1 MIQSKIHPTMGKK
14 NQLIG
19 FKVYKLKFFEQNQI
33 AVDEWKVMPK
43 EQGISK
49 VSTPNSKG
57 NNPNQD
63 AYSRTL

>member
-1 MIQSKIHPTMGKK
+1 MGKQ
-14 NQLIG
+14 NQSIG
-19 FKVYKLKFFEQNQI
+19 FKVYKLKIFWYKFFGQNQI
-33 AVDEWKVMPK
+33 VIDEWKVMPK

-49 VSTPNSKG
+49 VRTPNSKG